1 MLIFDKFIGILAPH
15 RCILCRAEGFTV
27 CPSCSYAE
35 LSAHV
40 PDCFLCARAS
50 RDFATCTS
58 CRRSTPIKTLLS
70 ATYLD
75 DRSKKIIYELK
86 FGRNIS
92 VAREIARIINDFLPR
107 LPEDTVITYV
117 PTSSVRIR
125 NRGYDHSRLIA
136 KELAKLRKLEFR
148 KTLIKTNQT
157 RQVGASK
164 KQRKIQAND
173 SYQAISKNV
182 DQRPIV
188 IVDDIATT
196 GATLETCT
204 KILKKAGYKDV
215 GCLVFAR
222 E

>member
-1 MLIFDKFIGILAPH
+1 MLIFDKFIGTLAPH
-15 RCILCRAEGFTV
+15 RCILCEREGFTV

-35 LSAHV
+35 LSPHV

-50 RDFATCTS
+50 RDFATCRS
-58 CRRSTPIKTLLS
+58 CKRSTPIKALLS

-75 DRSKKIIYELK
+75 DKSKKIIYELK

-92 VAREIARIINDFLPR
+92 VSREIAKIMNDFLPR

-117 PTSSVRIR
+117 PTSSTRIR

-148 KTLIKTNQT
+148 KTLIKKNQS
-157 RQVGASK
+157 RQVGSSK

-173 SYQAISKNV
+173 SYQAMSKNV
-182 DQRPIV
+182 DQKPIV

-196 GATLETCT
+196 GATLEACT
-204 KILKKAGYKDV
+204 KILRNAGHKYVK
-215 GCLVFAR
+215 CLVFAR